1 LVLVAFVAVTV
12 HVPGEVAFNVV
23 PPVIEQPADPALVTA
38 NVTAPVP
45 DPPDDVNETA
55 DPYVPLV
62 DVTVNVDWDALF
74 TVRDAEFDVTA
85 VDKAL
90 ASVLITMTLND
101 PASDSSKEL
110 ITNEEEVP
118 PETETPPFSHW

>member
-1 LVLVAFVAVTV
+1 M
-12 HVPGEVAFNVV
+12 
-23 PPVIEQPADPALVTA
+23 
-38 NVTAPVP
+38 
-45 DPPDDVNETA
+45 
-55 DPYVPLV
+55 PLV
-62 DVTVNVDWDALF
+62 DETVNVDCDALP

-90 ASVLITMTLND
+90 ASVLVTMTLND